1 MIRILIDGSE
11 YCEKCAR
18 RCDSNCKQCDEYKYK
33 EDYVKPATI
42 SSALA
47 KSVLQAVKDDI
58 NNILDDYIDN
68 CEV

>member
-1 MIRILIDGSE
+1 MIRTLIDGSE

-33 EDYVKPATI
+33 EFYLKSGTT
-42 SSALA
+42 SSCIT
-47 KSVLQAVKDDI
+47 KSVLQAVKEEI
-58 NNILDDYIDN
+58 NNIIDDYIDN